1 MLLFVYRLFR
11 DFQVESVKGEK
22 LPSFDGELGIRLCP
36 KPLKFFSHPEK
47 MIKQIQLTRKT
58 FRLLLNL

>member
-1 MLLFVYRLFR
+1 MELFLFVYRLFR

-36 KPLKFFSHPEK
+36 KPIKVFFTPRKNDKADSIDKKKF
-47 MIKQIQLTRKT
+47 
-58 FRLLLNL
+58 